1 MYLYSDIVRSFGN
14 LAGMRKMSFLIVGL
28 LGVFPLAAQ
37 QKLTLQ
43 DAINIALKNS
53 LDIQLAQNNV
63 TISTISDDKGFA
75 GGLPVVNAT
84 INDNEQIVT
93 INQKFSDP
101 SRDVSRPNV
110 GSNNLSAGV
119 TASMVLYN
127 GSRILATKKRLEEIK
142 GLNQQVLAT
151 QIQNTIAAVMTR
163 YYDVVRQQDFV
174 KTIQQSIAASEKR
187 IEILNIRKESGLA
200 NSADLLQAKIDLNAL
215 QQGLQTQQLVIDQT
229 KTDLLNLIFM
239 KPADA
244 AIVIKDT
251 ILVDKG
257 IVLDSIRRYM
267 PTNPSLLAASQQ
279 IKVNEWLEKETA
291 ALRYP
296 TLRANTGYNFTS
308 NKSAAGFALLNQSF
322 GPFVGLNLGIPIYN
336 GGVSKKQQQIANINT
351 RNARLQYDNMLLD
364 METGIVRTYQSYKSN
379 LQQLQTEI
387 SNYQLSLELLNLV
400 LNKFALGQSTILD
413 VKQAQ
418 VSFENEGFRLV
429 NLSYAAKVAE
439 IELNRIAGK
448 LAP

>member
-1 MYLYSDIVRSFGN
+1 
-14 LAGMRKMSFLIVGL
+14 MRKMLVLFLVLSFGKPL
-28 LGVFPLAAQ
+28 LAQ
-37 QKLTLQ
+37 QTLTLS

-53 LDIQLAQNNV
+53 LDIQLAKNNLS
-63 TISTISDDKGFA
+63 ISTIADDVGFA

-84 INDNEQIVT
+84 INDNEQVVS

-101 SRDVSRPNV
+101 SRDVKRSNV

-127 GSRILATKKRLEEIK
+127 GSRITATKKRLEEIK

-163 YYDVVRQQDFV
+163 YYDVVRQQDFL
-174 KTIQQSIAASEKR
+174 KTIYQSITASQKR
-187 IEILNIRKESGLA
+187 LEVLNIRKESGLA
-200 NSADLLQAKIDLNAL
+200 NQADLLQAKIDLNAL
-215 QQGLQTQQLVIDQT
+215 EQNLQTQQLVIDQT

-244 AIVIKDT
+244 SILIRDT
-251 ILVDKG
+251 IVVDNKLL
-257 IVLDSIRRYM
+257 LDSIRKYM
-267 PTNPSLLAASQQ
+267 PANPSLLAASQQ
-279 IKVNEWLEKETA
+279 VKVNEWLEKETE

-296 TLRANTGYNFTS
+296 TLRANTGYNFS
-308 NKSAAGFALLNQSF
+308 NSKSAAGFALLNQSY
-322 GPFVGLNLGIPIYN
+322 GPFVGINLGIPIYN
-336 GGVSKKQQQIANINT
+336 GGVSKKQQQIAEINT
-351 RNARLQYDNMLLD
+351 RNARLQYDNMFFD

-379 LQQLQTEI
+379 LLQLQTEKK
-387 SNYQLSLELLNLV
+387 NYQLSSELLDLV
-400 LNKFALGQSTILD
+400 LHKFELGQSTILD

-429 NLSYAAKVAE
+429 NLSYAAKIAE

>member
-1 MYLYSDIVRSFGN
+1 
-14 LAGMRKMSFLIVGL
+14 MRKMLVLFLVLSFGKPL
-28 LGVFPLAAQ
+28 LAQ
-37 QKLTLQ
+37 QTITLS

-53 LDIQLAQNNV
+53 LDIQLAKNNLS
-63 TISTISDDKGFA
+63 ISTITDDVGFA
-75 GGLPVVNAT
+75 GGLPTVNAT
-84 INDNEQIVT
+84 INDNEQVVS

-101 SRDVSRPNV
+101 SRDVKRPNV

-127 GSRILATKKRLEEIK
+127 GSRITATKKRLEEIK

-163 YYDVVRQQDFV
+163 YYDVVRQQDFL
-174 KTIQQSIAASEKR
+174 KTIYQSITASQKR
-187 IEILNIRKESGLA
+187 LEVLNIRKESGLA
-200 NSADLLQAKIDLNAL
+200 NQADLLQAKIDLNAL
-215 QQGLQTQQLVIDQT
+215 EQNLQTQQLVIDQT

-244 AIVIKDT
+244 SILIRDT
-251 ILVDKG
+251 IVVDNKLL
-257 IVLDSIRRYM
+257 LDSIRKYM
-267 PTNPSLLAASQQ
+267 PANPSLLAASQQ
-279 IKVNEWLEKETA
+279 VKVNEWLEKETE

-296 TLRANTGYNFTS
+296 TLRANTGYNFTNS
-308 NKSAAGFALLNQSF
+308 KSAAGFALLNQSY
-322 GPFVGLNLGIPIYN
+322 GPFIGINLGIPIYN
-336 GGVSKKQQQIANINT
+336 GGVSKKQQQIAEINT
-351 RNARLQYDNMLLD
+351 RNARLQYDNMFFD

-379 LQQLQTEI
+379 LLQLQTEKK
-387 SNYQLSLELLNLV
+387 NYQLSSELLDLV
-400 LNKFALGQSTILD
+400 LHKFELGQSTILD

>member
-1 MYLYSDIVRSFGN
+1 MYLYSHVVQSFGN
-14 LAGMRKMSFLIVGL
+14 LAGMRKIWFLIIGL
-28 LGVFPLAAQ
+28 LGLLPLAAQ

-53 LDIQLAQNNV
+53 LDIQLAQNIV
-63 TISTISDDKGFA
+63 SISTISDDKGFA
-75 GGLPVVNAT
+75 GGLPIVNAT
-84 INDNEQIVT
+84 ISDNEQIVS
-93 INQKFSDP
+93 ISQKFSDP

-110 GSNNLSAGV
+110 GSNNLVAGV

-127 GSRILATKKRLEEIK
+127 GSRIVATKKRLEEIK
-142 GLNQQVLAT
+142 GLNQQVLAI

-163 YYDVVRQQDFV
+163 YYDVVRQQDFL
-174 KTIQQSIAASEKR
+174 KTIQQSISASQKR

-215 QQGLQTQQLVIDQT
+215 EQGLQSQELLINQT

-251 ILVDKG
+251 ILVNKG

-267 PTNPSLLAASQQ
+267 PTNPSLLAAAQQ

-351 RNARLQYDNMLLD
+351 RNARIQYDNLLLD

-387 SNYQLSLELLNLV
+387 SNYQLSAELLNLV

>member
-1 MYLYSDIVRSFGN
+1 
-14 LAGMRKMSFLIVGL
+14 MRKMLFLILVLSFGKPL
-28 LGVFPLAAQ
+28 LAQ
-37 QKLTLQ
+37 QTLTLS

-53 LDIQLAQNNV
+53 LDIQLAKNNLS
-63 TISTISDDKGFA
+63 ISTITDDVGFA

-84 INDNEQIVT
+84 INDNEQVVS

-101 SRDVSRPNV
+101 SRDVKRPNV
-110 GSNNLSAGV
+110 GSNNLTAGV

-127 GSRILATKKRLEEIK
+127 GSRITATKKRLEEIK

-163 YYDVVRQQDFV
+163 YYDVVRQQDFL
-174 KTIQQSIAASEKR
+174 KTIHQSIVASEKR
-187 IEILNIRKESGLA
+187 LEVLNIRKESGLA
-200 NSADLLQAKIDLNAL
+200 NQADLLQAKIDLNAL
-215 QQGLQTQQLVIDQT
+215 EQNLQTQELVIDQT

-244 AIVIKDT
+244 PIVIRDT
-251 ILVDKG
+251 IIVDKKL
-257 IVLDSIRRYM
+257 VLDSIRKYM
-267 PTNPSLLAASQQ
+267 PSNPSLLAASQQ
-279 IKVNEWLEKETA
+279 VKVNEWLEKETE

-296 TLRANTGYNFTS
+296 TLRANTGYNFNS
-308 NKSAAGFALLNQSF
+308 SKSAAGFALLNQSF
-322 GPFVGLNLGIPIYN
+322 GPFIGLNLGIPLYN
-336 GGVSKKQQQIANINT
+336 GGVNKKQQQIASINT
-351 RNARLQYDNMLLD
+351 RNARIQYDNMVFD
-364 METGIVRTYQSYKSN
+364 METGIVRTFQSYKSN
-379 LQQLQTEI
+379 LLQLQTETK
-387 SNYQLSLELLNLV
+387 NYQLSSELLDLV
-400 LNKFALGQSTILD
+400 LHKFELGQSTILD

>member
-1 MYLYSDIVRSFGN
+1 MYLYSNIVQSFGN
-14 LAGMRKMSFLIVGL
+14 LAGMKKIWSFIVGL
-28 LGVFPLAAQ
+28 LSVLPIAAQ
-37 QKLTLQ
+37 QKLTLT

-63 TISTISDDKGFA
+63 TISTISNDKGFA
-75 GGLPVVNAT
+75 GGLPIVNAT
-84 INDNEQIVT
+84 ISDNEQVVSIS
-93 INQKFSDP
+93 QKFSDP

-110 GSNNLSAGV
+110 GSNNLTAGV
-119 TASMVLYN
+119 TASMLLYN

-163 YYDVVRQQDFV
+163 YYDVVRQQDFL
-174 KTIQQSIAASEKR
+174 KTIQQSISASQKR

-215 QQGLQTQQLVIDQT
+215 EQGLQSQQLVIDQT

-244 AIVIKDT
+244 AIIIKDT
-251 ILVDKG
+251 ILVDRG
-257 IVLDSIRRYM
+257 IILDSIRRYM

-351 RNARLQYDNMLLD
+351 RNARIQYDNMLLD

-379 LQQLQTEI
+379 LNQLQTEI
-387 SNYQLSLELLNLV
+387 NNYQLSFELLNLV
-400 LNKFALGQSTILD
+400 LNKFELGQSTILD

>member
-1 MYLYSDIVRSFGN
+1 MYLYSHIVQSFGN
-14 LAGMRKMSFLIVGL
+14 LAGMKKIWGFIVGL
-28 LGVFPLAAQ
+28 LSVLPIAAQ
-37 QKLTLQ
+37 QKLTLT

-63 TISTISDDKGFA
+63 TISTISNDKGFA
-75 GGLPVVNAT
+75 GGLPIVNAT
-84 INDNEQIVT
+84 ISDNEQVVSIS
-93 INQKFSDP
+93 QKFSDP

-110 GSNNLSAGV
+110 GSNNLTAGV
-119 TASMVLYN
+119 TASMLLYN

-163 YYDVVRQQDFV
+163 YYDVVRQQDFL
-174 KTIQQSIAASEKR
+174 KTIQQSISASQKR

-215 QQGLQTQQLVIDQT
+215 EQGLQSQQLVIDQT

-244 AIVIKDT
+244 AIIIKDT
-251 ILVDKG
+251 ILVDRG
-257 IVLDSIRRYM
+257 IILDSIRRYM

-351 RNARLQYDNMLLD
+351 RNARIQYDNMLLD

-379 LQQLQTEI
+379 LNQLQTEI
-387 SNYQLSLELLNLV
+387 NNYQLSSELLNLV

>member
-1 MYLYSDIVRSFGN
+1 
-14 LAGMRKMSFLIVGL
+14 MRKMLVLFLVLSFGKPL
-28 LGVFPLAAQ
+28 LAQ
-37 QKLTLQ
+37 QTLTLS

-53 LDIQLAQNNV
+53 FDIQLAKNNLS
-63 TISTISDDKGFA
+63 ISTITDDVGFA
-75 GGLPVVNAT
+75 GGLPTVNAT
-84 INDNEQIVT
+84 INDNEQVVS

-101 SRDVSRPNV
+101 SRDVKRPNV

-127 GSRILATKKRLEEIK
+127 GSRITATKKRLEEIK

-163 YYDVVRQQDFV
+163 YYDVVRQQDFL
-174 KTIQQSIAASEKR
+174 KTIHQSIAASEKR
-187 IEILNIRKESGLA
+187 LEVLNIRKESGLA
-200 NSADLLQAKIDLNAL
+200 NQADLLQAKIDLNAL
-215 QQGLQTQQLVIDQT
+215 EQNLQTQELVIDQT

-244 AIVIKDT
+244 PIVIRDT
-251 ILVDKG
+251 IIVDKKL
-257 IVLDSIRRYM
+257 VLDSIRKYM
-267 PTNPSLLAASQQ
+267 PSNPSLLAASQQ
-279 IKVNEWLEKETA
+279 VKVNEWLEKETE

-308 NKSAAGFALLNQSF
+308 SKSAAGFALLNQSY
-322 GPFVGLNLGIPIYN
+322 GPFIGLNLGIPIYN
-336 GGVSKKQQQIANINT
+336 GGVNKKQQQIASINT
-351 RNARLQYDNMLLD
+351 RNARLQYDNMFFD
-364 METGIVRTYQSYKSN
+364 METGIVRTFQSYKSN
-379 LQQLQTEI
+379 LLQLQTETK
-387 SNYQLSLELLNLV
+387 NYQLSSELLDLV
-400 LNKFALGQSTILD
+400 LHKFELGQSTILD

>member
-1 MYLYSDIVRSFGN
+1 
-14 LAGMRKMSFLIVGL
+14 MSKICFLIVGL

-43 DAINIALKNS
+43 EAINIALKNS

-84 INDNEQIVT
+84 ISDNEQIVS
-93 INQKFSDP
+93 ISQKFSDP

-110 GSNNLSAGV
+110 GSNNLAAGV
-119 TASMVLYN
+119 TASMILYN
-127 GSRILATKKRLEEIK
+127 GNRILATKKRLEEIK

-163 YYDVVRQQDFV
+163 YYDVVRQQDFL
-174 KTIQQSIAASEKR
+174 KTIQQSISASEKR

-200 NSADLLQAKIDLNAL
+200 NAADLLQAKIDLNAL
-215 QQGLQTQQLVIDQT
+215 EQGLQTQQLVIDQT

-244 AIVIKDT
+244 PIVIKDT

-322 GPFVGLNLGIPIYN
+322 GPFLGLNLGIPIYN

-387 SNYQLSLELLNLV
+387 NNYQLSSELLNLV

>member
-1 MYLYSDIVRSFGN
+1 
-14 LAGMRKMSFLIVGL
+14 MRKMSFLIVGL

-43 DAINIALKNS
+43 EAINIALKNS

-387 SNYQLSLELLNLV
+387 SNYQLSFELLNLV

>member
-1 MYLYSDIVRSFGN
+1 MYLYSHIVQSFGN
-14 LAGMRKMSFLIVGL
+14 LAGMKKIWSFIVGL
-28 LGVFPLAAQ
+28 LSVLPIAAQ
-37 QKLTLQ
+37 QKLTLT

-63 TISTISDDKGFA
+63 TISTISNDKGFA
-75 GGLPVVNAT
+75 GGLPIVNAT
-84 INDNEQIVT
+84 ISDNEQVVSIS
-93 INQKFSDP
+93 QKFSDP

-110 GSNNLSAGV
+110 GSNNLTAGV
-119 TASMVLYN
+119 TASMLLYN

-163 YYDVVRQQDFV
+163 YYDVVRQQDFL
-174 KTIQQSIAASEKR
+174 KTIQQSISASQKR

-215 QQGLQTQQLVIDQT
+215 EQGLQSQQLVIDQT

-244 AIVIKDT
+244 AIIIKDT
-251 ILVDKG
+251 ILVDRG
-257 IVLDSIRRYM
+257 IILDSIRRYM

-351 RNARLQYDNMLLD
+351 RNARIQYDNMLLD

-379 LQQLQTEI
+379 LNQLQTEI
-387 SNYQLSLELLNLV
+387 NNYQLSSELLNLV

>member
-1 MYLYSDIVRSFGN
+1 MYLYSYIVRSFGN
-14 LAGMRKMSFLIVGL
+14 LAGMSKICFLIVGL

-43 DAINIALKNS
+43 EAINIALKNS

-84 INDNEQIVT
+84 ISDNEQIVS
-93 INQKFSDP
+93 ISQKFSDP

-110 GSNNLSAGV
+110 GSNNLAAGV
-119 TASMVLYN
+119 TASMILYN

-163 YYDVVRQQDFV
+163 YYDVVRQQDFL
-174 KTIQQSIAASEKR
+174 KTIQQSISASEKR

-200 NSADLLQAKIDLNAL
+200 NAADLLQAKIDLNAL
-215 QQGLQTQQLVIDQT
+215 EQGLQTQQLVIDQT

-244 AIVIKDT
+244 PIVIKDT

-322 GPFVGLNLGIPIYN
+322 GPFLGLNLGIPIYN

-387 SNYQLSLELLNLV
+387 NNYQLSSELLNLV

>member
-1 MYLYSDIVRSFGN
+1 
-14 LAGMRKMSFLIVGL
+14 MRKMLVLFLVLSFGKPL
-28 LGVFPLAAQ
+28 LAQ
-37 QKLTLQ
+37 QTLTLS

-53 LDIQLAQNNV
+53 LDIQFAKNNLS
-63 TISTISDDKGFA
+63 ISAISDDKGFA
-75 GGLPVVNAT
+75 GGLPVVSAT
-84 INDNEQIVT
+84 ITDNEQVVS

-101 SRDVSRPNV
+101 TRDTKRPNV
-110 GSNNLSAGV
+110 GTNNLTAGV

-127 GSRILATKKRLEEIK
+127 GNRITATKKRLEEIK

-163 YYDVVRQQDFV
+163 YYDVVRQQDFL
-174 KTIQQSIAASEKR
+174 KTIYQSITASQKR
-187 IEILNIRKESGLA
+187 LEVLNIRKESGLA
-200 NSADLLQAKIDLNAL
+200 NQADLLQAKIDLNAL
-215 QQGLQTQQLVIDQT
+215 EQNLQTQQLVIDQT
-229 KTDLLNLIFM
+229 KIDLLNLIFM

-244 AIVIKDT
+244 SILIRDT
-251 ILVDKG
+251 IVVDNKLL
-257 IVLDSIRRYM
+257 LDSIRKYM
-267 PTNPSLLAASQQ
+267 PANPSLLAASQQ
-279 IKVNEWLEKETA
+279 VKVNEWLEKETE

-296 TLRANTGYNFTS
+296 TLRANTGYNFTNS
-308 NKSAAGFALLNQSF
+308 KSAAGFALLNQSY
-322 GPFVGLNLGIPIYN
+322 GPFIGINLGIPIYN
-336 GGVSKKQQQIANINT
+336 GGVSKKQQQIAEINT
-351 RNARLQYDNMLLD
+351 RNARLQYDNMFFD

-379 LQQLQTEI
+379 LLQLQTEKK
-387 SNYQLSLELLNLV
+387 NYQLSSELLDLV
-400 LNKFALGQSTILD
+400 LHKFELGQSTILD

>member
-1 MYLYSDIVRSFGN
+1 
-14 LAGMRKMSFLIVGL
+14 MRKMLVLFLVLSFGKPL
-28 LGVFPLAAQ
+28 LAQ
-37 QKLTLQ
+37 QTLTLS

-53 LDIQLAQNNV
+53 LDIQFAKNNLS
-63 TISTISDDKGFA
+63 ISAISDDKGFA
-75 GGLPVVNAT
+75 GGLPVVSAT
-84 INDNEQIVT
+84 ITDNEQVVS

-101 SRDVSRPNV
+101 TRDTKRPNV
-110 GSNNLSAGV
+110 GTNNLTAGV

-127 GSRILATKKRLEEIK
+127 GNRITATKKRLEEIK

-163 YYDVVRQQDFV
+163 YYDVVRQQDFL
-174 KTIQQSIAASEKR
+174 KTIYQSIAASQKR
-187 IEILNIRKESGLA
+187 LEVLNIRKESGLA
-200 NSADLLQAKIDLNAL
+200 NQADLLQAKIDLNAL
-215 QQGLQTQQLVIDQT
+215 EQNLQTQQLVIDQT

-244 AIVIKDT
+244 SILIRDT
-251 ILVDKG
+251 IVVDNKLL
-257 IVLDSIRRYM
+257 LDSIRKYM
-267 PTNPSLLAASQQ
+267 PANPSLLAASQQ
-279 IKVNEWLEKETA
+279 VKVNEWLEKETE

-296 TLRANTGYNFTS
+296 TLRANTGYNFS
-308 NKSAAGFALLNQSF
+308 NSKSAAGFALLNQSY
-322 GPFVGLNLGIPIYN
+322 GPFIGINLGIPIYN
-336 GGVSKKQQQIANINT
+336 GGVSKKQQQIAEINT
-351 RNARLQYDNMLLD
+351 RNARLQYDNMFFD

-379 LQQLQTEI
+379 LLQLQTEKK
-387 SNYQLSLELLNLV
+387 NYQLSSELLDLV
-400 LNKFALGQSTILD
+400 LHKFELGQSTILD

-429 NLSYAAKVAE
+429 NLSYAAKIAE

>member
-1 MYLYSDIVRSFGN
+1 MLFLILVLSFG
-14 LAGMRKMSFLIVGL
+14 KPL
-28 LGVFPLAAQ
+28 LAQ
-37 QKLTLQ
+37 QTLTLS

-53 LDIQLAQNNV
+53 LDIQLAKNNLS
-63 TISTISDDKGFA
+63 ISTITDDVGFA

-84 INDNEQIVT
+84 INDNEQVVS

-101 SRDVSRPNV
+101 SRDVKRPNV
-110 GSNNLSAGV
+110 GSNNLTAGV

-127 GSRILATKKRLEEIK
+127 GSRITATKKRLEEIK

-163 YYDVVRQQDFV
+163 YYDVVRQQDFL
-174 KTIQQSIAASEKR
+174 KTIHQSIVASEKR
-187 IEILNIRKESGLA
+187 LEVLNIRKESGLA
-200 NSADLLQAKIDLNAL
+200 NQADLLQAKIDLNAL
-215 QQGLQTQQLVIDQT
+215 EQNLQTQELVIDQT

-244 AIVIKDT
+244 PIVIRDT
-251 ILVDKG
+251 IIVDKKL
-257 IVLDSIRRYM
+257 VLDSIRKYM
-267 PTNPSLLAASQQ
+267 PSNPSLLAASQQ
-279 IKVNEWLEKETA
+279 VKVNEWLEKETE

-296 TLRANTGYNFTS
+296 TLRANTGYNFNS
-308 NKSAAGFALLNQSF
+308 SKSAAGFALLNQSF
-322 GPFVGLNLGIPIYN
+322 GPFIGLNLGIPLYN
-336 GGVSKKQQQIANINT
+336 GGVNKKQQQIASINT
-351 RNARLQYDNMLLD
+351 RNARIQYDNMVFD
-364 METGIVRTYQSYKSN
+364 METGIVRTFQSYKSN
-379 LQQLQTEI
+379 LLQLQTETK
-387 SNYQLSLELLNLV
+387 NYQLSSELLDLV
-400 LNKFALGQSTILD
+400 LHKFELGQSTILD

>member
-1 MYLYSDIVRSFGN
+1 MYLYSHVVQSFGN
-14 LAGMRKMSFLIVGL
+14 LAGMRKIWFLIIGL
-28 LGVFPLAAQ
+28 LGLLPLAAQ

-63 TISTISDDKGFA
+63 SISTISDDKGFA
-75 GGLPVVNAT
+75 GGLPIVNAT
-84 INDNEQIVT
+84 ISDNEQIVS
-93 INQKFSDP
+93 ISQKFSDP

-110 GSNNLSAGV
+110 GSNNLVAGV
-119 TASMVLYN
+119 TASMILYN
-127 GSRILATKKRLEEIK
+127 GSRIVATKKRLEEIK
-142 GLNQQVLAT
+142 GLNQQVLAI

-163 YYDVVRQQDFV
+163 YYDVVRQQDFL
-174 KTIQQSIAASEKR
+174 KTIQQSISASQKR

-215 QQGLQTQQLVIDQT
+215 EQGLQSQELLINQT

-251 ILVDKG
+251 ILVNKG

-267 PTNPSLLAASQQ
+267 PTNPSLLAAAQQ

-351 RNARLQYDNMLLD
+351 RNARIQYDNLLLD

-387 SNYQLSLELLNLV
+387 SNYQLSAELLNLV

>member
-1 MYLYSDIVRSFGN
+1 
-14 LAGMRKMSFLIVGL
+14 MRKILVLFLALSLGKPL
-28 LGVFPLAAQ
+28 LAQ
-37 QKLTLQ
+37 QKLTLS

-53 LDIQLAQNNV
+53 LDIQLAKNNLS
-63 TISTISDDKGFA
+63 ISTITDDVGFA

-84 INDNEQIVT
+84 INDNEQIVS

-101 SRDVSRPNV
+101 SRDVKRPNV

-127 GSRILATKKRLEEIK
+127 GSRITATKKRLEEIK

-163 YYDVVRQQDFV
+163 YYDVVRQQDFL
-174 KTIQQSIAASEKR
+174 KTIHQSIIASQKR
-187 IEILNIRKESGLA
+187 LEILLIRKESGLA
-200 NSADLLQAKIDLNAL
+200 NQADLLQAKIDVNAL
-215 QQGLQTQQLVIDQT
+215 EQNLQTQELVIEQT
-229 KTDLLNLIFM
+229 KTDLLNLIFF

-244 AIVIKDT
+244 PIVIRDT
-251 ILVDKG
+251 ILVDKSLT
-257 IVLDSIRRYM
+257 LDSIRKYM
-267 PTNPSLLAASQQ
+267 PANPSLLAASQQ
-279 IKVNEWLEKETA
+279 VKVNEWLEKEA
-291 ALRYP
+291 EALRYP
-296 TLRANTGYNFTS
+296 TLRANTGYNFNS
-308 NKSAAGFALLNQSF
+308 SKSAAGFALLNQSY
-322 GPFVGLNLGIPIYN
+322 GPFLGLNLGIPLYN
-336 GGVSKKQQQIANINT
+336 GGVNKKQQQIAAINT
-351 RNARLQYDNMLLD
+351 RNARLQYDNMVFD

-379 LQQLQTEI
+379 LLQLQTETK
-387 SNYQLSLELLNLV
+387 NYQLSSELLDLV
-400 LNKFALGQSTILD
+400 LHKFELGQSTILD

-448 LAP
+448 LSP

>member
-1 MYLYSDIVRSFGN
+1 MLVLFLVLSFG
-14 LAGMRKMSFLIVGL
+14 KPL
-28 LGVFPLAAQ
+28 LAQ
-37 QKLTLQ
+37 QTLTLS

-53 LDIQLAQNNV
+53 LDIQLAKNNLS
-63 TISTISDDKGFA
+63 ISTITDDVGFA
-75 GGLPVVNAT
+75 GGLPTVNAT
-84 INDNEQIVT
+84 INDNEQVVS

-101 SRDVSRPNV
+101 SRDVKRPNV

-127 GSRILATKKRLEEIK
+127 GSRITATKKRLEEIK

-163 YYDVVRQQDFV
+163 YYDVVRQQDFL
-174 KTIQQSIAASEKR
+174 KTIRQSIAASEKR
-187 IEILNIRKESGLA
+187 LEVLNIRKESGLA
-200 NSADLLQAKIDLNAL
+200 NQADLLQAKIDLNAL
-215 QQGLQTQQLVIDQT
+215 EQNLQTQELVIDQT

-244 AIVIKDT
+244 PIVIRDT
-251 ILVDKG
+251 IIVDKKL
-257 IVLDSIRRYM
+257 VLDSIRKYM
-267 PTNPSLLAASQQ
+267 PSNPSLLAASQQ
-279 IKVNEWLEKETA
+279 VKVNEWLEKETE

-308 NKSAAGFALLNQSF
+308 SKSAAGFALLNQSY
-322 GPFVGLNLGIPIYN
+322 GPFIGLNLGIPIYN
-336 GGVSKKQQQIANINT
+336 GGVNKKQQQIASINT
-351 RNARLQYDNMLLD
+351 RNARIQYDNMFFD
-364 METGIVRTYQSYKSN
+364 METGIVRTFQSYKSN
-379 LQQLQTEI
+379 LLQLQTETK
-387 SNYQLSLELLNLV
+387 NYQLSSELLDLV
-400 LNKFALGQSTILD
+400 LHKFELGQSTILD

>member
-1 MYLYSDIVRSFGN
+1 
-14 LAGMRKMSFLIVGL
+14 MRKMLVLFLVLSFGKPL
-28 LGVFPLAAQ
+28 LAQ
-37 QKLTLQ
+37 QTLTLS

-53 LDIQLAQNNV
+53 LDIQFAKNNLS
-63 TISTISDDKGFA
+63 ISAISDDKGFA
-75 GGLPVVNAT
+75 GGLPVVSAT
-84 INDNEQIVT
+84 ITDNEQVVS

-101 SRDVSRPNV
+101 TRDTKRPNV
-110 GSNNLSAGV
+110 GTKNLTAGV

-127 GSRILATKKRLEEIK
+127 GNRITATKKRLEEIK

-163 YYDVVRQQDFV
+163 YYDVVRQQDFL
-174 KTIQQSIAASEKR
+174 KTIYQSITASQKR
-187 IEILNIRKESGLA
+187 LEVLNIRKESGLA
-200 NSADLLQAKIDLNAL
+200 NQADLLQAKIDLNAL
-215 QQGLQTQQLVIDQT
+215 EQNLQTQQLVIDQT

-244 AIVIKDT
+244 SILIRDT
-251 ILVDKG
+251 IVVDNKLL
-257 IVLDSIRRYM
+257 LDSIRKYM
-267 PTNPSLLAASQQ
+267 PANPSLLAASQQ
-279 IKVNEWLEKETA
+279 VKVNEWLEKETE

-296 TLRANTGYNFTS
+296 TLRANTGYNFS
-308 NKSAAGFALLNQSF
+308 NSKSAAGFALLNQSY
-322 GPFVGLNLGIPIYN
+322 GPFVGINLGIPIYN
-336 GGVSKKQQQIANINT
+336 GGVSKKQQQIAEINT
-351 RNARLQYDNMLLD
+351 RNARLQYDNMFFD

-379 LQQLQTEI
+379 LLQLQTEKK
-387 SNYQLSLELLNLV
+387 NYQLSSELLDLV
-400 LNKFALGQSTILD
+400 LHKFELGQSTILD

-429 NLSYAAKVAE
+429 NLSYAAKIAE

>member
-1 MYLYSDIVRSFGN
+1 
-14 LAGMRKMSFLIVGL
+14 
-28 LGVFPLAAQ
+28 
-37 QKLTLQ
+37 
-43 DAINIALKNS
+43 
-53 LDIQLAQNNV
+53 
-63 TISTISDDKGFA
+63 
-75 GGLPVVNAT
+75 
-84 INDNEQIVT
+84 
-93 INQKFSDP
+93 
-101 SRDVSRPNV
+101 
-110 GSNNLSAGV
+110 
-119 TASMVLYN
+119 MVLYN